1 MPVNDKKR
9 NFGKKLRALIDRYNS
24 VLVVNADNVGSNQM
38 QKIRLA
44 TRGEAIVLFGKNTTV
59 RRVIQNHV
67 DENPGHPIA
76 AILDHVRGN
85 VGFIFTNSDVSKVR
99 DIVQSIKTPAPAR
112 VGTIAPLDVY
122 VEPGPTGCDPGQT
135 GWFQALNIPTK
146 INKGQIEMIARVH
159 LIKVGD
165 RVMESQA
172 ALLQRLDIKPFS
184 YGLVATA
191 VYDRGE
197 MFDASVLDITPEVIL
212 SRFSSGLG
220 MFSAFCLSVGY
231 PTIASLPHS
240 INNAYKHLIALAL
253 ETGYMFPRAKKFEDF
268 LKNPGAFAPAAA
280 STSAA
285 AAPAAA
291 PVESSSS
298 EEEEVGGSGGL
309 FGGGSD
315 SD

>member
-67 DENPGHPIA
+67 DENPGHPIS

-112 VGTIAPLDVY
+112 VGTIAPLDVF

>member
-67 DENPGHPIA
+67 DENPGHPIT

-112 VGTIAPLDVY
+112 VGTLAPLDVY

-253 ETGYMFPRAKKFEDF
+253 QTGYMFPRAKKFEDF
-268 LKNPGAFAPAAA
+268 LKNPGAFAPVAA
-280 STSAA
+280 SAGAA